1 MNLSLIFT
9 LLGCIAFASITTTDP
24 QQAPTGSS
32 SSPSSPSSSP
42 SSAAVGGPDAEV
54 PGWYYNLGITGMRAE
69 LVADEPKSLV
79 IRHVFA
85 NSSASGIVRVD
96 DRIIGA
102 GGQPFKEAHRNGY
115 GEEVFGATGPISEFA
130 AAQPKFAT
138 CSGDTKPPPGST
150 RTARECPRG
159 RGDQRRR
166 RPLAV

>member
-1 MNLSLIFT
+1 MTRVLIANT
-9 LLGCIAFASITTTDP
+9 LVAILAALLIAPAMAQVHYHDSGHPWEQRAS
-24 QQAPTGSS
+24 
-32 SSPSSPSSSP
+32 
-42 SSAAVGGPDAEV
+42 GGPDAEV

-138 CSGDTKPPPGST
+138 CSGDTKPPPGSA
-150 RTARECPRG
+150 RAARECPRG